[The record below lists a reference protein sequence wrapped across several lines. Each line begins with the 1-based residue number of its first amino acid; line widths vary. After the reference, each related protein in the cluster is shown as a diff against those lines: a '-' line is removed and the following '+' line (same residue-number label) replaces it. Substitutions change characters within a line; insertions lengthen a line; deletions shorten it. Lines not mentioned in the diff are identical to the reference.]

1 MRPLTLRMSGL
12 RSYRSEVTID
22 FGDPGLIAIVGD
34 TGAGKSSILEALFF
48 ALYGGCTWD
57 HRATA
62 PLISDGASR
71 DASRARLPRRRPPLA
86 GVPLRLPHQHAEPPR
101 ARMP

>member
-1 MRPLTLRMSGL
+1 MRPLALRMSGL

-48 ALYGGCTWD
+48 VLYGGCTWG
-57 HRATA
+57 HPAAGAPLSRSGPPTPAGQGLLAASPPARGFPSGSPPHPHTRTA
-62 PLISDGASR
+62 P
-71 DASRARLPRRRPPLA
+71 A
-86 GVPLRLPHQHAEPPR
+86 GP
-101 ARMP
+101 

>member
-22 FGDPGLIAIVGD
+22 FGDPGLMAIVGD

-48 ALYGGCTWD
+48 VLYGGCTWD
-57 HRATA
+57 QRSVV
-62 PLISDGASR
+62 PLISHGARVMQVELVFPAQRRPWRGFFSPPPP
-71 DASRARLPRRRPPLA
+71 PRRHPP
-86 GVPLRLPHQHAEPPR
+86 PP
-101 ARMP
+101 